1 MKIINNY
8 DDWAKYYPAEESEI
22 PEGVTL
28 QMMFDYPFQL
38 NARGEGTHV
47 TFTHDAENTYFE
59 TSGAAF
65 TGGGGG
71 SGASTGPA
79 TGPGYAFP
87 GLDYTG
93 GGGGGATS
101 SSAQSPGRPGG
112 SGVVIIKYS

>member
-1 MKIINNY
+1 MKVINNF
-8 DDWAKYYPAEESEI
+8 DDWATHYPAEESEI

-65 TGGGGG
+65 NAGGFKIPNKLF
-71 SGASTGPA
+71 TDVQL
-79 TGPGYAFP
+79 YELVYHMFK
-87 GLDYTG
+87 LMLEEEM
-93 GGGGGATS
+93 
-101 SSAQSPGRPGG
+101 
-112 SGVVIIKYS
+112 